1 MNLTTGEWIPVVW
14 EDGKAD
20 KVSLLDVFQ
29 EGDSIRDLAVRPH
42 ERIALMRL
50 LICVAQAALNGPK
63 NRADWQT
70 CRSRLPQAVTDYLG
84 KWKDAFELFGD
95 RQRFLQVA
103 NVVPTKTGE
112 DKNPPLAS
120 KLDMALATGSASTL
134 FDNAGGELRP
144 FDPSEMA
151 LMLLTFQCF
160 SPGGLL
166 SECLWNGTRTKKA
179 GNVAAPCLAGKMV
192 HTYLLD
198 RTSLLRSV
206 WLNLLNKDQL
216 RGKQAW
222 GVPVWE
228 RMPTG
233 PTDRSGIENASST
246 YVGRLTPVCRAVC
259 LSEAGITMTWGC
271 AIDYPT
277 FDDSGWRD
285 PTGTVFLSR
294 NPKGE
299 TVRRQLGGSVDRSLW
314 RELGAMVVLDHTGEN
329 QLGGPFALEN
339 AVEQAPI
346 DVFAGAAVHA
356 KGKTTTILNIVES
369 VLHIPLQLF
378 ANTGQRLYQTG
389 VDQASKWAAR
399 LNYAVSACHRAMK
412 DELDKTE
419 FRKRGNLVK
428 AKAVSHYWTA
438 IEQKVALLLA
448 LVEDPAPLRP
458 DGSVREQWG
467 ATDWGKA
474 LVTAARE
481 AYELACPRTTPRQLQ
496 AYAAGLNVLFRPIEE
511 DQTDERNTEEDTNE
525 GSMD

>member
-1 MNLTTGEWIPVVW
+1 
-14 EDGKAD
+14 
-20 KVSLLDVFQ
+20 
-29 EGDSIRDLAVRPH
+29 
-42 ERIALMRL
+42 
-50 LICVAQAALNGPK
+50 
-63 NRADWQT
+63 
-70 CRSRLPQAVTDYLG
+70 
-84 KWKDAFELFGD
+84 
-95 RQRFLQVA
+95 
-103 NVVPTKTGE
+103 
-112 DKNPPLAS
+112 
-120 KLDMALATGSASTL
+120 
-134 FDNAGGELRP
+134 
-144 FDPSEMA
+144 
-151 LMLLTFQCF
+151 
-160 SPGGLL
+160 
-166 SECLWNGTRTKKA
+166 
-179 GNVAAPCLAGKMV
+179 
-192 HTYLLD
+192 
-198 RTSLLRSV
+198 
-206 WLNLLNKDQL
+206 
-216 RGKQAW
+216 
-222 GVPVWE
+222 
-228 RMPTG
+228 
-233 PTDRSGIENASST
+233 
-246 YVGRLTPVCRAVC
+246 
-259 LSEAGITMTWGC
+259 
-271 AIDYPT
+271 
-277 FDDSGWRD
+277 
-285 PTGTVFLSR
+285 
-294 NPKGE
+294 
-299 TVRRQLGGSVDRSLW
+299 
-314 RELGAMVVLDHTGEN
+314 
-329 QLGGPFALEN
+329 
-339 AVEQAPI
+339 
-346 DVFAGAAVHA
+346 VHA